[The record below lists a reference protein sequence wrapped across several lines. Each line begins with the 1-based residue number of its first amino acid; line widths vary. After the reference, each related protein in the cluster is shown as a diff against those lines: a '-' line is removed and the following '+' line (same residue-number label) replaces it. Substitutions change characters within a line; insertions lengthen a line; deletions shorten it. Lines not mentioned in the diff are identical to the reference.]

1 MQKTLDGIIT
11 SEKPRSQSRERKL
24 TLPSLAGLRLS
35 WLQLISIVIVAIV
48 LLPLVYL
55 GIRATDG
62 GWENIDYLLKS
73 RTLTIIKNS
82 LLLVTA
88 VTISTGLIGIPF
100 AWLTTRTD
108 LPFRRVWLV
117 LGLLTMVIPSYL
129 AAVTYLAAF
138 GPVGILRDLLQPFGV
153 VRLPDIRGFWGA
165 WLAITLFTYPYVVLP
180 VRAALLNADP
190 ALEEAGHSMGLG
202 RWRVFWQITLPQL
215 RPAMLSG
222 MVLAGMYALSDFGA
236 VMIMRFNVFT
246 SAIYLRISSFQME
259 RVPLLA
265 LVLIVF
271 TIALLAIEWKFSS
284 QTKNYRIGTGS
295 KRQLKRVKLGYW
307 TIPALIFCATL
318 AFLGVGVPVGVMLS
332 WVISSVDVSSNIDLN
347 MGMMLGNTVQA
358 SIFAAIVVMLA
369 AFPLGLLAI
378 RKPTRANR
386 SLIALAYTGNVLPG
400 IVIGL
405 ALVFFAARYT
415 PAIYQTLPLLV
426 VGYATRFLPFG
437 ISATRSALTQVNP
450 RVEEAA
456 RSLGL
461 NQWQVIW
468 RVIFPLARTGML
480 AGAAL
485 VFLSAMKEL
494 PTTLLLQPIGFN
506 TFSTRI
512 WSFYEEASLELI
524 GAPGFVLMG
533 VSAIALLL
541 IIWRDNSIKQA

>member
-1 MQKTLDGIIT
+1 MQKTLDAIIT
-11 SEKPRSQSRERKL
+11 VDNNQQTKSQSAFAFPKIAAFR
-24 TLPSLAGLRLS
+24 PS
-35 WLQLISIVIVAIV
+35 WLQLISIGIVAIV
-48 LLPLVYL
+48 MLPLVYL
-55 GIRATDG
+55 GIRAFDG
-62 GWENIDYLLKS
+62 GWENIDYLMKS

-82 LLLVTA
+82 LLLVGA
-88 VTISTGLIGIPF
+88 VTLSTGAIGIPF

-108 LPFRRVWLV
+108 LPLRRVWLV
-117 LGLLTMVIPSYL
+117 LGLLTMVIPSYI
-129 AAVTYLAAF
+129 AAVTYIAAF

-202 RWRVFWQITLPQL
+202 RWRVFWQITFPQL

-246 SAIYLRISSFQME
+246 SAIYLRIGSFQME

-265 LVLIVF
+265 LVLIAF
-271 TIALLAIEWKFSS
+271 TIGLLAIEWKFSS
-284 QTKNYRIGTGS
+284 QTKNYRIGTGT
-295 KRQLKRVKLGYW
+295 KRQLKRVKLGIW
-307 TIPALIFCATL
+307 KIPALIFCAIL

-332 WVISSVDVSSNIDLN
+332 WVVSSVDVSSNIDLR
-347 MGMMLGNTVQA
+347 MSAMLGNTVQA
-358 SIFAAIVVMLA
+358 SLFAAIVVMLA

-378 RKPTRANR
+378 RQPTRMNK
-386 SLIALAYTGNVLPG
+386 SLVALAYTGNVLPG

-405 ALVFFAARYT
+405 ALVFFGARYM
-415 PAIYQTLPLLV
+415 PAIYQTIPLLV
-426 VGYATRFLPFG
+426 IGYATRFLPFG

-450 RVEEAA
+450 RIEEAA

-468 RVIFPLARTGML
+468 RIIFPLARTGMI

-541 IIWRDNSIKQA
+541 IVWRDNSIKQ